1 VHGDLERLAD
11 SPSPAET
18 EAAARGLLGEPDWIE
33 LSERRS
39 YDFSRQL
46 AGVRCRISVFY
57 TSRGVAF
64 ALRLLA
70 GATPTI
76 ETLNLLPELRDTA
89 GKEHGLV
96 LVTGGTGS
104 GKSSTLAALI
114 QEVNMTSRRHVIT
127 LEDPIEYALDS
138 ELAFIRQRE
147 VGTHTPSFEQGLT
160 DALREDLDVLMVGEM
175 RHPEVTQR
183 TLHFAETG
191 RLVFVAVHSAGTIDA
206 LQRIHMAFAPESRAS
221 VCAQLADS
229 LIAVIAQRLVYRP
242 DLQMRVP
249 ECEILRATSAVRDD
263 IRQGQFL
270 HLRSALTTGANEG
283 MYTWERYQAWLAS
296 RTDWHVPP
304 RIEPAIVDEPL
315 ELTPETVHRTSP
327 PPPPVSPAK
336 RTTVDSEVITIEPGS
351 ENLAD
356 LVSRLRPIAPR

>member
-1 VHGDLERLAD
+1 MNLEALVRTARSRGASDLHVEAAQPIVARVHGDLERLAD

-114 QEVNMTSRRHVIT
+114 QERSEERRVGKECRSR
-127 LEDPIEYALDS
+127 
-138 ELAFIRQRE
+138 
-147 VGTHTPSFEQGLT
+147 
-160 DALREDLDVLMVGEM
+160 
-175 RHPEVTQR
+175 
-183 TLHFAETG
+183 
-191 RLVFVAVHSAGTIDA
+191 
-206 LQRIHMAFAPESRAS
+206 
-221 VCAQLADS
+221 
-229 LIAVIAQRLVYRP
+229 
-242 DLQMRVP
+242 
-249 ECEILRATSAVRDD
+249 
-263 IRQGQFL
+263 
-270 HLRSALTTGANEG
+270 
-283 MYTWERYQAWLAS
+283 W
-296 RTDWHVPP
+296 
-304 RIEPAIVDEPL
+304 
-315 ELTPETVHRTSP
+315 SP
-327 PPPPVSPAK
+327 YP
-336 RTTVDSEVITIEPGS
+336 
-351 ENLAD
+351 
-356 LVSRLRPIAPR
+356 